1 VVQQQERVR
10 VREGVGEGERR
21 GGPEDVV
28 CVDDDYDEAD
38 VPGVEL
44 GVEREGA
51 HGVFTA
57 VAPYFSHS

>member
-1 VVQQQERVR
+1 